1 MRALLVDTTHP
12 ILEDG
17 LASLGYTLDRCY
29 GVALSDLPLST
40 ATGLVLRGRIAVDS
54 ALLDRAPQLKWIARF
69 GSGMEH
75 IDCAAASARGIACL
89 SAPEG
94 NAPAVAEHALGL
106 LLGLTKRV
114 TWSAR
119 EVAAGQWNR
128 ASNTGWELAGATVGI
143 IGYGH
148 TGPAFATLL
157 RGLGLRVLAHDAYR
171 SGFEGESTLAQIQAE
186 CDVISLHLPLSP
198 ETKGYADYA
207 FWQQCAHQPWVI
219 NTSRGN
225 ILPLEDAWRALN
237 DGLIRGLGLDVV
249 DLEKANLEGL
259 TESTPFWQ
267 AMLNHPNVLITPHI
281 AGWSTQSFARMAQI
295 LVDRVAGVA

>member
-17 LASLGYTLDRCY
+17 LSALGYVLDRCY
-29 GVALSDLPLST
+29 AVALPDLPLSS
-40 ATGLVLRGRIAVDS
+40 ATGLVLRGRLAVDA

-75 IDCAAASARGIACL
+75 IDCAAAAARGIACL

-106 LLGLTKRV
+106 LLSLTQRV

-128 ASNTGWELAGATVGI
+128 SSNTGWELAGATVGI

-148 TGPAFATLL
+148 TGPAFAALL

-171 SGFEGESTLAQIQAE
+171 TGFEGEATLAQIQAA

-207 FWQQCAHQPWVI
+207 FWQQCARQPWVI

-249 DLEKANLEGL
+249 DLEKPNLEGL
-259 TESTPFWQ
+259 NEASSFWSE
-267 AMLNHPNVLITPHI
+267 LLEHPNVLITPHI
-281 AGWSTQSFARMAQI
+281 AGWSTQAFARMAQI
-295 LVDRVAGVA
+295 LVNRIENVA

>member
-17 LASLGYTLDRCY
+17 LAALGYTLDRCY
-29 GVALSDLPLST
+29 GVPLADLPLAG
-40 ATGLVLRGRIAVDS
+40 ATGLVLRGRISVDA
-54 ALLDRAPQLKWIARF
+54 ALLDRAPHLKWIARF

-75 IDCAAASARGIACL
+75 IDCAAAAARGIACL

-114 TWSAR
+114 AWSAR

-128 ASNTGWELAGATVGI
+128 AGNTGWELAGATVGI
-143 IGYGH
+143 VGYGH
-148 TGPAFATLL
+148 TGPAFAALL

-171 SGFEGESTLAQIQAE
+171 RGFEGESTLARIQAE
-186 CDVISLHLPLSP
+186 CDVISFHLPLSP
-198 ETKGYADYA
+198 ETRGYANYA
-207 FWQQCAHQPWVI
+207 FWQGCARQPWVI

-225 ILPLEDAWRALN
+225 ILPLEDAWRALH

-249 DLEKANLEGL
+249 DLEKPNLEGL
-259 TESTPFWQ
+259 NEASPFWSELLEQ
-267 AMLNHPNVLITPHI
+267 PNVLITPHI
-281 AGWSTQSFARMAQI
+281 AGWSEQAFARMAQI
-295 LVDRVAGVA
+295 LVRRVAEVA

>member
-17 LASLGYTLDRCY
+17 LESLGYALDRCY
-29 GVALSDLPLST
+29 GVALADLPLST
-40 ATGLVLRGRIAVDS
+40 ATGLVLRGRISVSTD
-54 ALLDRAPQLKWIARF
+54 LLDRAPQLKWIARF

-119 EVAAGQWNR
+119 EVANGQWNR
-128 ASNTGWELAGATVGI
+128 GSNTGWELAGATVGI

-148 TGPAFATLL
+148 TGSAFARLL
-157 RGLGLRVLAHDAYR
+157 RGIGLRVLAHDTNR
-171 SGFEGESTLAQIQAE
+171 SGFEGEASLAQIQAE
-186 CDVISLHLPLSP
+186 SDVISFHLPLSP
-198 ETKGYADYA
+198 ETAGYADA
-207 FWQQCAHQPWVI
+207 HFWTQCARQPWVI

-225 ILPLEDAWRALN
+225 ILPLEDAWRALTN
-237 DGLIRGLGLDVV
+237 GQIRGLGLDVV
-249 DLEKANLEGL
+249 DLEQSNLEGL
-259 TESTPFWQ
+259 TDVSPAWQ
-267 AMLNHPNVLITPHI
+267 LMLDHPNVLITPHI
-281 AGWSTQSFARMAQI
+281 AGWSSQAFARMAQI
-295 LVDRVAGVA
+295 LVDRVAGIA

>member
-128 ASNTGWELAGATVGI
+128 ASN
-143 IGYGH
+143 
-148 TGPAFATLL
+148 
-157 RGLGLRVLAHDAYR
+157 R
-171 SGFEGESTLAQIQAE
+171 
-186 CDVISLHLPLSP
+186 
-198 ETKGYADYA
+198 
-207 FWQQCAHQPWVI
+207 
-219 NTSRGN
+219 
-225 ILPLEDAWRALN
+225 
-237 DGLIRGLGLDVV
+237 
-249 DLEKANLEGL
+249 
-259 TESTPFWQ
+259 
-267 AMLNHPNVLITPHI
+267 
-281 AGWSTQSFARMAQI
+281 WSSNK
-295 LVDRVAGVA
+295 